1 MKQFINT
8 GVANTRV
15 SSRWQGKKKRRD
27 GKTGFFGMF
36 VCGIALLLSFE
47 LVYVTNSDRDT
58 HTFKRNYN

>member
-1 MKQFINT
+1 M
-8 GVANTRV
+8 AR
-15 SSRWQGKKKRRD
+15 KKKRMD